1 MISTVA
7 AITIVMESSSS
18 SRCMAVTQQRR
29 QQHKE
34 ETDEGGGGGGGF
46 GGGGGEGSVDR
57 RHNASVNLTHRRPV
71 VFDKVIKIQIK
82 KKTLFKTLSS

>member
-34 ETDEGGGGGGGF
+34 ETDEGGGGF